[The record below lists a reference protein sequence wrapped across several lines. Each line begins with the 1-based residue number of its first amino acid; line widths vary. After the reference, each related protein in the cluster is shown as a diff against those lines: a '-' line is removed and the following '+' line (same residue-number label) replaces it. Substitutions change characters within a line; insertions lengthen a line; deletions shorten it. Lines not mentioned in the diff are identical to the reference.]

1 MRKEIL
7 SMCHNK
13 FLIRRAALWSE
24 NKHTSQFNMPN
35 VLTGHEQSLSKKKQA
50 CMFLVWLSRA
60 GWLEPGDHRARS
72 FIAESQWN
80 KQLSKHLLMTAV
92 ILKLRMLCMSSKAVC
107 KKFSE
112 LRWDVMVDIRCERL
126 LLFLVF
132 VFQVFRTGKPLFRYS
147 DKEQRQHESECY
159 WERGSG
165 SFVEEEASTCFTPAQ
180 IHLVQVAC
188 VQHKK
193 KQIFS

>member
-1 MRKEIL
+1 M
-7 SMCHNK
+7 
-13 FLIRRAALWSE
+13 IRRAALWSE
-24 NKHTSQFNMPN
+24 NKCASQFNMPN
-35 VLTGHEQSLSKKKQA
+35 VLTGHEQSFSKKKQA
-50 CMFLVWLSRA
+50 CLFLVWLSRA

-92 ILKLRMLCMSSKAVC
+92 ILKLRINALHVSKSLC

-112 LRWDVMVDIRCERL
+112 LRWDVMVDVRDVNGCCYSYF
-126 LLFLVF
+126 LFQL
-132 VFQVFRTGKPLFRYS
+132 FRTGKPLFRYS
-147 DKEQRQHESECY
+147 DKEQRHHESECY
-159 WERGSG
+159 WETGSG

-188 VQHKK
+188 VQHQK